1 MQLES
6 RSIQMSS
13 GSVQSGTGELKKRIQ
28 AIADELMALHSE
40 LYWMALE
47 KQEDFKQKQ
56 LEELD
61 IHLVTD
67 LKFALDNMRDLLWK
81 YLEVAAKIEPQL
93 VQEAADA
100 HRMRRVTTLLN
111 LLRERLGQYSDGQP
125 MSFIE
130 QISASINER
139 LPDKAA

>member
-13 GSVQSGTGELKKRIQ
+13 GSAQGGTGELKQRIQ
-28 AIADELMALHSE
+28 AIADDLMALHSE

-47 KQEDFKQKQ
+47 KQEEFKQKQ

-81 YLEVAAKIEPQL
+81 YLEAAAKIEPQL
-93 VQEAADA
+93 LQEAADA

-111 LLRERLGQYSDGQP
+111 LLRERLGHYSDGQP
-125 MSFIE
+125 ISFIE

>member
-1 MQLES
+1 
-6 RSIQMSS
+6 MSS
-13 GSVQSGTGELKKRIQ
+13 GSAQGGTGELKQRIQ
-28 AIADELMALHSE
+28 AIADDLMALHSE

-47 KQEDFKQKQ
+47 KQEEFKQKQ

-81 YLEVAAKIEPQL
+81 YLEAAAKIEPQL
-93 VQEAADA
+93 LQEAADA

>member
-1 MQLES
+1 
-6 RSIQMSS
+6 MSS